1 MNQTRENGHENCANF
16 TSFGSNQDPQ
26 SFFRKF
32 YLYQMLNIV
41 ASYHCRQFEGK
52 LMIQTREKGE
62 KPHFRPNL
70 GPLGPHLGCQK
81 FFQETGFVIHQI
93 SWSAIIMH
101 NIKKTNDQI
110 LRKVSDG
117 RTDGRTDR
125 QTGHTYESDFI
136 GCSPTNVDGPRS
148 NCNFQNFKIKKSSEY
163 YLKEVKKIMLV
174 VNCFVT
180 ATSVSDG

>member
-125 QTGHTYESDFI
+125 RDIRMRVISQDAVQLTSTVQDRIAISRI
-136 GCSPTNVDGPRS
+136 LKLRKV
-148 NCNFQNFKIKKSSEY
+148 QNTI
-163 YLKEVKKIMLV
+163 
-174 VNCFVT
+174 
-180 ATSVSDG
+180 

>member
-62 KPHFRPNL
+62 NL
-70 GPLGPHLGCQK
+70 ILDQIQALWAHIWAAK
-81 FFQETGFVIHQI
+81 IFFQKTGLVIHQI

-110 LRKVSDG
+110 LRKLSDG
-117 RTDGRTDR
+117 RTDGQTD
-125 QTGHTYESDFI
+125 GHTYESDFI
-136 GCSPTNVDGPRS
+136 GCRPTNVDGPRS
-148 NCNFQNFKIKKSSEY
+148 NCNLQNVKIKKS
-163 YLKEVKKIMLV
+163 
-174 VNCFVT
+174 
-180 ATSVSDG
+180 